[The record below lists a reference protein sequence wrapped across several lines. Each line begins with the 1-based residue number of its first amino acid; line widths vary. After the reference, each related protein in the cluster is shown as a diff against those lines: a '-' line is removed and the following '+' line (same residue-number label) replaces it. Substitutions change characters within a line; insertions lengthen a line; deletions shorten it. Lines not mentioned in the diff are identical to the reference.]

1 MINKNSKKEFEGKTI
16 LLLNSG
22 TERSRFIFSVA
33 EKLGIKIVV
42 LNDRVNWSKRLAD
55 DFILVDNYNHP
66 QVLNI
71 IRSYLTKHKIDGVVT
86 FEEEDV
92 ELLTKICHEFHFI
105 GNGRSAA
112 SYLRNKFLMRQQCAA
127 WQINQPEFALIT
139 NTSELQ
145 SAIKKIGFPA
155 VIKPVAGTGS
165 NFVIKVENKEEAE
178 EIFDFVRKNATP
190 KFDPI
195 FNYNQYQFLYE
206 EYLEGAEVGVEAVI
220 QNGQTNIVAIV
231 DRELSDD
238 PYFIDNKNNIPS
250 KLSDDEQEMI
260 ERTVLAVHRALGVM
274 NGVTHTELMF
284 TENGPAVIEIAG
296 RMGGQYLWDGVKA
309 VWGVDLVEQA
319 FRVALGMPITVDNR
333 ALEPKKYWVC
343 KYLEIEKSGI
353 ITTLQGGDE
362 VKKLEGIKDLHLDKE
377 VGDAVFQAP
386 LGFDTM
392 GWIVANGDSHSEAE
406 GRADSAVDLLKI
418 KIIPFD
424 PESSVGQTSRKNKYS
439 SAFVER
445 GRLLAQAKIE
455 KLRHLDIK
463 NLRKLHVGVLGNIYK
478 NNLNTNDP
486 SSVADELMSVGFE
499 IQRTLQE
506 RGYRV
511 SFFDMN
517 ESPLPIEKIQKS
529 GVDIIFNVCER
540 INDSSLLEPHGAALL
555 DIFQIPYTGST
566 LSALSLCMD
575 KIKVKKLLS
584 YHNIPTAKF
593 DVVYSMDDVV
603 DEELRYPLIVKPAN
617 TDNSI
622 GITNNSVVT
631 NKKELKRQLEEVVVK
646 AGRPALVEEY
656 IEGDE
661 YDVSIVG
668 NDHNLQVLP
677 LSRSTFDKMPKGY
690 WHIYPFESKFGN
702 SSIYKKIQVQQ
713 PAKIPEKLARLI
725 TEISIDTYNIL
736 GVHDYARI
744 ELRVD
749 KNNNPYI
756 IELNPN
762 PSIGSDACTP
772 KCAKLAGYDYGDF
785 LELILSSA
793 IGWYKNRPPFYHLAD

>member
-1 MINKNSKKEFEGKTI
+1 MISKKRKSEFKGKKI

-22 TERSRFIFSVA
+22 TERNRFIFSVA
-33 EKLGIKIVV
+33 ERLGLEVVV

-55 DFILVDNYNHP
+55 DFILADNFNHP
-66 QVLNI
+66 QVLNTV
-71 IRSYLTKHKIDGVVT
+71 RSYLTKHKINGAVT

-105 GNGRSAA
+105 GNGRSTA
-112 SYLRNKFLMRQQCAA
+112 SYLRNKLLMRQQFAA
-127 WQINQPEFALIT
+127 WQIQQPKFSLIT
-139 NTSELQ
+139 NTNELQ
-145 SAIKKIGFPA
+145 LAIKKIGFPA
-155 VIKPVAGTGS
+155 VIKPVAGTGGS
-165 NFVIKVENKEEAE
+165 FVIKVENKEEAE
-178 EIFDFVRKNATP
+178 EVFDFVRKNAIP

-195 FNYNQYQFLYE
+195 FNHNQYQFLFE
-206 EYLEGAEVGVEAVI
+206 EYLEGAVVGIEAVT
-220 QNGQTNIVAIV
+220 QNGQTNIVSII
-231 DRELSDD
+231 DRELGDE
-238 PYFIDNKNNIPS
+238 PYFIDDKNSIPS
-250 KLSDDEQEMI
+250 KLSEDKQEMV
-260 ERTVLAVHRALGVM
+260 ERVVLATHRALGVM
-274 NGVTHTELMF
+274 NGVTHTEVIF

-296 RMGGQYLWDGVKA
+296 RMGGQYIWDGVKA

-319 FRVALGMPITVDNR
+319 FRIALGMPITVDKCY
-333 ALEPKKYWVC
+333 LEPKKYWVC
-343 KYLEIEKSGI
+343 QYLEIEKSGI
-353 ITTLQGGDE
+353 ITTLHGE
-362 VKKLEGIKDLHLDKE
+362 KEIVKMDGIRNVHLDKE
-377 VGDAVFQAP
+377 VGDAVFQPP
-386 LGFDTM
+386 LGFDVM
-392 GWIVANGDSHSEAE
+392 GWIATEGDSHSEAE
-406 GRADSAVDLLKI
+406 SNAEEALDLLDI

-424 PESSVGQTSRKNKYS
+424 PESSVGKTLRRDKYS

-445 GRLLAQAKIE
+445 KKLLAQAKIE
-455 KLRHLDIK
+455 KLRYLNIK
-463 NLRKLHVGVLGNIYK
+463 DLRKLHIGVLGNIYK
-478 NNLNTNDP
+478 NNNDTKDP

-499 IQRTLQE
+499 IQKTLQE

-517 ESPLPIEKIQKS
+517 ETPLPIEKIQKS

-555 DIFQIPYTGST
+555 DILQIPYTGSNPA
-566 LSALSLCMD
+566 ALSLCMD

-603 DEELRYPLIVKPAN
+603 DEDLRYPLIVKPAN

-622 GITNNSVVT
+622 GITNKSVVT
-631 NKKELKRQLEEVVVK
+631 NKKELKLQLEEVVVK

-661 YDVSIVG
+661 YDVSIIG
-668 NDHNLQVLP
+668 NDDNLQVLP
-677 LSRSTFDKMPKGY
+677 LSRSIFDKMPKGY
-690 WHIYPFESKFGN
+690 WHIYPFESKFDKDKVYN
-702 SSIYKKIQVQQ
+702 SIQVQR
-713 PAKIPEKLARLI
+713 PAKIPMKLARLI

-736 GVHDYARI
+736 GAHDYARV

-772 KCAKLAGYDYGDF
+772 DCARLAGYNYGDF
-785 LELILSSA
+785 LELILRSA
-793 IGWYKNRPPFYHLAD
+793 ISWYKHRPPFYHLSE